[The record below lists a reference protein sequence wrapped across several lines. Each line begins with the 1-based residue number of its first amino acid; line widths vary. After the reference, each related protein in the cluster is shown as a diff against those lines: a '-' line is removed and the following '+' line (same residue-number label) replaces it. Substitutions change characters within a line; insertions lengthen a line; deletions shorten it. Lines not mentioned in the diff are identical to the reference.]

1 MTIVIDGSCL
11 QTEYKGRGVGR
22 YTRNLVTALKKLDTV
37 HKFILTS
44 RLESVKEA
52 DVIHYPYFDLFH
64 RHLPLMPPAKK
75 EVVTIHDLIPLRFP
89 QSYRLGIR
97 SGLNLWLQRNLIKR
111 VSGVI
116 TDSAWSAKDIGE
128 FFPKIKTKVSVVPL
142 GVEEEF
148 RILPKAR
155 VERIRIK
162 YGLPQ
167 AYVLYVGDVTVNKNL
182 PALIEAIS
190 GIDDINLVLVTKG
203 MVRNDMPEAKAVV
216 SAVEKYGLGD
226 RVFYLNNVQ
235 FDPGGDLVGIY
246 NGAGVYVQPSLY
258 EGFGLPVLES
268 LASGTPAVVSDAA
281 SLPEVAGGAAFLAK
295 PTVVSLR
302 AAIIRVLSDDKLR
315 RELVN
320 KGRERAKEATWEK
333 TARETLKIYETNF
346 L

>member
-22 YTRNLVTALKKLDTV
+22 YTRNLVAALKKLDTA

-52 DVIHYPYFDLFH
+52 DVVHYPYFDLFH
-64 RHLPLMPPAKK
+64 RHLPFLPPAKK

-89 QSYRLGIR
+89 QSYRPGIR
-97 SGLNLWLQRNLIKR
+97 SGLNLWLQKNLIKR
-111 VSGVI
+111 SAAVI

-148 RILPKAR
+148 RVLPKTK
-155 VERIRIK
+155 VERIRVK

-167 AYVLYVGDVTVNKNL
+167 SYVLYVGDVTVNKNL
-182 PALIEAIS
+182 PTLIEAIW
-190 GIDDINLVLVTKG
+190 GTNGINLVMVTKG
-203 MVRNDMPEAKAVV
+203 MVKKDTPEVKAVLL
-216 SAVEKYGLGD
+216 AAERYGLGD
-226 RVFYLNNVQ
+226 RVYYLNNVQ
-235 FDPGGDLVGIY
+235 FDPGDDLVGIY
-246 NGAGVYVQPSLY
+246 NGARVYVQPSLY

-268 LASGTPAVVSDAA
+268 LASGTPVVISDAA

-295 PTVVSLR
+295 PTAVSLR
-302 AAIIRVLSDDKLR
+302 AAILKVLSDDKLR
-315 RELVN
+315 RELIN
-320 KGRERAKEATWEK
+320 KGLARAKEATWEK
-333 TARETLKIYETNF
+333 TAKETLKIYETN
-346 L
+346 LL